1 MANNPKK
8 VKDPTEVA
16 LSAIQEA
23 LNISDTNAGPTR
35 GEVAAPAPP
44 PAPNFNEPIF
54 DTRPISAERPAFEPM
69 EEPRPGP
76 RRPANDDRETI
87 GQILQAIQKG
97 RPARNVYTLAT
108 LFGGVWLVGCA
119 LLTIS
124 FLPSLQAAIGQG
136 AGGVLVLAGL
146 AALFFAPVLLFYFLA
161 SLAWRGQELRM
172 IAQSMAQVAIRFSD
186 PETAA
191 SDSVVTVGQAI
202 RREVAAMGDGVERA
216 IARASELETLVAN
229 EVAALE
235 RAYSDN
241 EVRIRA
247 LLQDIA
253 HQRDNLVGQAEQVR
267 SAISGVQIDL
277 RHDIALISD
286 AIASRVDEV
295 AKSIT
300 GALEERGNH
309 IATALSN
316 AGDNMILALGER
328 GGDLLDRLEEAS
340 AETTRAVLDASER
353 LTTSLNFKT
362 GHVHDEFVDLADRV
376 HEMLNERIDRITG
389 EFEQRSSSIVDGIS
403 DRTEQVHDSLKNS
416 SDSLLLELE
425 LRSSDLVSK
434 IDEAGNRLATRIL
447 SSGDKAGESLDV
459 TVNSLV
465 AKVVSQTE
473 TAHDT
478 LSMQMSTFDELMKN
492 QGSDLAEKFARDS
505 GTLGALITRHISEF
519 DRTVKTFG
527 GEIVERMG
535 QRTQEISDSL
545 KSYVDNFESR
555 LTSNGGEITASMD
568 QRLAQFETTLQGR
581 VAHLD
586 TSLDSKLKS
595 LEQTFENRSKSV
607 TDTIDSRIG
616 SLTTSFTDGAA
627 QVLQSLD
634 SRLGHFTSSLTNGT
648 AQAIE
653 AIDRRIASVSD
664 TINGRSAHLTD
675 TITARFQEVHQ
686 GIETRV
692 GAVAVDIDT
701 RIAQFEDLLGSRVE
715 AVAGRIESSGRQASD
730 DLMARAELL
739 SSGIKSH
746 VEDAERAL
754 TNLVVNTSE
763 TIQTGARSAQQ
774 SLLSVSSDVG
784 AQLKMTSAEVERALT
799 AVGSGAANSILGSAR
814 DAQSTLVTA
823 SSEVS
828 NQIKMLSADVER
840 TLSAAGSATTAS
852 VLAGAREAHTTLVSA
867 SSDAANHIKSLAIDV
882 QRSLSSAG
890 GSTAEAIAGS
900 ARDAHTTLIA
910 ASSEAA
916 NQVKSLAAD
925 VERTLSAVGADTAAS
940 ILGSARD
947 AQTSLTATHTEVQN
961 QIRAI
966 SADIERSLGAVTTNT
981 TDNIQT
987 SALNAQ
993 NSLVAASNEV
1003 ATRVKST
1010 SVEIER
1016 AVLAAGNSFGSAMTG
1031 KTDEIV
1037 SYVQQQSDRLSQ
1049 IIDGKRGTLVE
1060 ALTGKTN
1067 QLTADIDRITTDA
1080 LKAIETRSQT
1090 FAHSLMTNGSDVS
1103 RTITSAGELATGALT
1118 RSLKDL
1124 EQASKTAIEQSR
1136 QVSIAAVTEMQ
1147 ETSKILRTDTVA
1159 LFERLR
1165 EGNILL
1171 QEVLTGAHDNLN
1183 SLERALVTRVA
1194 DFVSAMNDVTSRNG
1208 AATQTLEDQLH
1219 VFNDKT
1225 AKALVD
1231 LNSLSS
1237 QFDAHGRALTEA
1249 AAAVEQS
1256 NSSTTASVA
1265 ERKATLE
1272 SLVTT
1277 IDLRTADLDQWLSR
1291 FTSLLDESLA
1301 AAEERAR
1308 DIARVVAETAG
1319 AGSAAIN
1326 RHFETVRAS
1335 AEQERRLTTE
1345 AMHEIYQQSTQE
1357 ADAMFKQSAERF
1369 ANLVASMKQMASE
1382 MHHELEAT
1390 RGELR
1395 RGVLEMPQEA
1405 AESTAQMRKV
1415 IVDQIEALAELNR
1428 IVAHH
1433 GRGLDVVSSS
1443 RPSVPRQEEPVLA
1456 TIGGRNEPPRMRD
1469 GNSASTLPP
1478 PDLGMGGS
1486 RRTDAPPV
1494 SPASS
1499 DPNRGDSWLSDLLN
1513 RADTVGGSPP
1523 APPAPRGRPPTQPP
1537 QSGNPLESLSL
1548 DIGRLMDRNLATEM
1562 WDRYQRG
1569 ESKAFG
1575 KRLYTPAGQKAFD
1588 EVARKYRSDRNFK
1601 QTVDRYITE
1610 FERLLDEVAREDRG
1624 PQALRNHLTSE
1635 TGLVYTLL
1643 AHAAGRLG

>member
-23 LNISDTNAGPTR
+23 LNISDAAVTDNAR
-35 GEVAAPAPP
+35 SSMRNDVVPANSLSASAYIDSAFDAHPSAEQP
-44 PAPNFNEPIF
+44 MFEPI
-54 DTRPISAERPAFEPM
+54 
-69 EEPRPGP
+69 EEPRPTT
-76 RRPANDDRETI
+76 RRAANDDRETI

-97 RPARNVYTLAT
+97 RPARNVYALAT
-108 LFGGVWLVGCA
+108 LFAGVWVVGA
-119 LLTIS
+119 GLLTVS
-124 FLPSLQAAIGQG
+124 FLPALQAAIGQG
-136 AGGVLVLAGL
+136 SGGTLALAGL

-161 SLAWRGQELRM
+161 SLSWRGQELRM
-172 IAQSMAQVAIRFSD
+172 IAQSMAQVAIRFSE
-186 PETAA
+186 PEGAA
-191 SDSVVTVGQAI
+191 SDSMVTVGQAI

-216 IARASELETLVAN
+216 IARAGELETLVAN
-229 EVAALE
+229 EVSALE

-300 GALEERGNH
+300 GALEERGAH
-309 IATALSN
+309 ITSALSN

-362 GHVHDEFVDLADRV
+362 GHVHDEFADLADRV
-376 HEMLNERIDRITG
+376 HEMLNERVDRITS
-389 EFEQRSSSIVDGIS
+389 EFEQRSSTIVDGIS

-425 LRSSDLVSK
+425 LRSGDLVTK
-434 IDEAGNRLATRIL
+434 IDEAGNRLATQIMT
-447 SSGDKAGESLDV
+447 SGDKASDALDV

-478 LSMQMSTFDELMKN
+478 LSLQIGAFDELVKN
-492 QGSDLAEKFARDS
+492 QGSELAEKFARDS

-535 QRTQEISDSL
+535 QRTEHIAESL
-545 KSYVDNFESR
+545 KSYVDTFDTR
-555 LTSNGGEITASMD
+555 LTSNGGEITASLD
-568 QRLAQFETTLQGR
+568 QRLLQFETTLGNR
-581 VAHLD
+581 VAD
-586 TSLDSKLKS
+586 IDSSLDNKIKS
-595 LEQTFENRSKSV
+595 LEQSFDTRASSV
-607 TDTIDSRIG
+607 TEAIDNRLGALTS
-616 SLTTSFTDGAA
+616 SLTDGAA
-627 QVLQSLD
+627 QAIHSID
-634 SRLGHFTSSLTNGT
+634 TRLTLLTTSLTDGT
-648 AQAIE
+648 AQAI
-653 AIDRRIASVSD
+653 AAVDQRIANVTG
-664 TINGRSAHLTD
+664 TIDGHSTQLTE
-675 TITARFQEVHQ
+675 TITARFQEIHR

-692 GAVAVDIDT
+692 GAVANDIDV
-701 RIAQFEDLLGSRVE
+701 RVAQFEDLLGSRIE
-715 AVAGRIESSGRQASD
+715 AVAGRIESSGRQASEG
-730 DLMARAELL
+730 LIARAEEL
-739 SSGIKSH
+739 SLGIRSH
-746 VEDAERAL
+746 VDDAERSL

-763 TIQTGARSAQQ
+763 TIQTGARAAQQ
-774 SLLSVSSDVG
+774 SLLTVSSDVG
-784 AQLKMTSAEVERALT
+784 AQLKLTSAEVERALT
-799 AVGSGAANSILGSAR
+799 AVGTGAANSILTSAR
-814 DAQSTLVTA
+814 DAQATLVAA
-823 SSEVS
+823 SGDAANRVKSLAV
-828 NQIKMLSADVER
+828 DVER
-840 TLSAAGSATTAS
+840 TLT
-852 VLAGAREAHTTLVSA
+852 
-867 SSDAANHIKSLAIDV
+867 
-882 QRSLSSAG
+882 
-890 GSTAEAIAGS
+890 
-900 ARDAHTTLIA
+900 
-910 ASSEAA
+910 
-916 NQVKSLAAD
+916 
-925 VERTLSAVGADTAAS
+925 AVGADTAAS
-940 ILGSARD
+940 ILNSARE
-947 AQTSLTATHTEVQN
+947 AQGSLHATSAEAAS

-966 SADIERSLGAVTTNT
+966 STEIERSLSNVTANT
-981 TDNIQT
+981 TDNIAN
-987 SALNAQ
+987 SAQSAQ
-993 NSLVAASNEV
+993 SALVAASNEV
-1003 ATRVKST
+1003 SSKVKST
-1010 SVEIER
+1010 SAEVER
-1016 AVLAAGNSFGSAMTG
+1016 SVLAASGAFGSAMTG

-1037 SYVQQQSDRLSQ
+1037 NYVQQQTDRLAQ
-1049 IIDGKRGTLVE
+1049 MIDGKRGTLVE
-1060 ALTGKTN
+1060 AIGAKSN
-1067 QLTADIDRITTDA
+1067 QLTAEIDRVTLEA
-1080 LKAIETRSQT
+1080 LKSIETRSQT
-1090 FAHSLMTNGSDVS
+1090 FSQGMLGNGTEVA
-1103 RTITSAGELATGALT
+1103 RTITSAGELATGAVGK
-1118 RSLKDL
+1118 SLKEL
-1124 EQASKTAIEQSR
+1124 EQASRSAIDQSR

-1208 AATQTLEDQLH
+1208 VATQTLEDQLKI
-1219 VFNDKT
+1219 FNVKT
-1225 AKALVD
+1225 ASALQD
-1231 LNSLSS
+1231 LGSLSG
-1237 QFDAHGRALTEA
+1237 QFETHGRALVEA
-1249 AAAVEQS
+1249 AAVVEQS
-1256 NSSTTASVA
+1256 NRSTTASVA
-1265 ERKATLE
+1265 ERRSTLE

-1277 IDLRTADLDQWLSR
+1277 IDLRTADLDQRLTR
-1291 FTSLLDESLA
+1291 FTGLLDESLA

-1319 AGSAAIN
+1319 AGSAAIS
-1326 RHFETVRAS
+1326 RQFEAVRS
-1335 AEQERRLTTE
+1335 TAEEERRLTAET
-1345 AMHEIYQQSTQE
+1345 MSEIYRHSTQE
-1357 ADAMFKQSAERF
+1357 ADAMFKQSGEKF
-1369 ANLVASMKQMASE
+1369 ATMVANMKQMAAE

-1390 RGELR
+1390 RDELR

-1433 GRGLDVVSSS
+1433 GRGLDVVTQGRSSHQ
-1443 RPSVPRQEEPVLA
+1443 REEEPMLVA
-1456 TIGGRNEPPRMRD
+1456 AGGRGAAARSRD
-1469 GNSASTLPP
+1469 GGSASNLPP
-1478 PDLGMGGS
+1478 PDLGMPAG
-1486 RRTDAPPV
+1486 RRTEAPPV

-1499 DPNRGDSWLSDLLN
+1499 DQGRDGWLSDLLSRTDAAGN
-1513 RADTVGGSPP
+1513 GRDA
-1523 APPAPRGRPPTQPP
+1523 ARGRVP
-1537 QSGNPLESLSL
+1537 QQGGGNPLESLSL
-1548 DIGRLMDRNLATEM
+1548 DIGRLMDRNLAGEM

-1569 ESKAFG
+1569 ESKAFT

-1588 EVARKYRSDRNFK
+1588 EVARKYRADRNFK

-1610 FERLLDEVAREDRG
+1610 FERLLDEVARDERG
-1624 PQALRNHLTSE
+1624 AAALRGHLTSE
-1635 TGLVYTLL
+1635 PGLVYTLL